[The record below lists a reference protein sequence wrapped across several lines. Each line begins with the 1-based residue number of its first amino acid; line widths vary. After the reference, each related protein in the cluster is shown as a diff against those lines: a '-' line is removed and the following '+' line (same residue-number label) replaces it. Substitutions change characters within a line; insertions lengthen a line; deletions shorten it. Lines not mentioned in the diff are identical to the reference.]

1 MNIIE
6 RNEFINYCIRN
17 ENYFKNQMDGSLTE
31 YNYSFN
37 RGCVWV
43 YSSLIG
49 EYISHYEKYI
59 KYDDISNVLTR
70 IEDYILEVYH
80 ISTETPWCYGSMEI
94 VQIMMDDIES
104 EKEFFDFTA

>member
-1 MNIIE
+1 MNAIE

-17 ENYFKNQMDGSLTE
+17 KNYFENQMDGSLTE

-43 YSSLIG
+43 YSSLVG
-49 EYISHYEKYI
+49 EYISRYEKYI
-59 KYDDISNVLTR
+59 KYDDISNALTR

-80 ISTETPWCYGSMEI
+80 TATDTPWCYGSMEI
-94 VQIMMDDIES
+94 VQIMTDDIES
-104 EKEFFDFTA
+104 EKDFFDFTA